1 MLLPLRFWAVAVVAP
16 QWFRGA
22 DLHRA
27 GLRAAAAGDP
37 ELADRLF
44 ECAALRYREDLSV
57 PALARL
63 RVHQM
68 MVRAEGACARDKDA
82 AFEFGPEIERRLKA
96 LDRIEDLAPP
106 FAEVRG
112 DELLA
117 SWNARFRAE
126 SPRQQAA

>member
-1 MLLPLRFWAVAVVAP
+1 MLLPLRFWAFALLAP

-27 GLRAAAAGDP
+27 GLSAAAAGDP
-37 ELADRLF
+37 DLADRLF
-44 ECAALRYREDLSV
+44 ECAALRYREDVAV

-68 MVRAEGACARDKDA
+68 MVRAEGAFAHDRDA
-82 AFEFGPEIERRLKA
+82 AFEFAPEIERRLKA

-106 FAEVRG
+106 FAEVPA
-112 DELLA
+112 DHLLA
-117 SWNARFRAE
+117 SWSARFRAE
-126 SPRQQAA
+126 PRRQAA

>member
-1 MLLPLRFWAVAVVAP
+1 MLLPLRFWALALLVP
-16 QWFRGA
+16 RWFRGA

-37 ELADRLF
+37 DLADRLF
-44 ECAALRYREDLSV
+44 ECAALRYREDVAV

-68 MVRAEGACARDKDA
+68 MVRAEGAFARDRDA

-106 FAEVRG
+106 FAEVG
-112 DELLA
+112 AEDLLA
-117 SWNARFRAE
+117 RWTARFRGE
-126 SPRQQAA
+126 PRQQAA